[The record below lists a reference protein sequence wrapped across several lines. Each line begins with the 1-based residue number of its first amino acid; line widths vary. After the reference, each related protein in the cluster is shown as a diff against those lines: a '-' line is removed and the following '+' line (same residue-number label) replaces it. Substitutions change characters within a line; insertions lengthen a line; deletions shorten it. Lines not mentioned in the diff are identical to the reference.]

1 MVKCESKRFKRIVSF
16 VGFQLTLP
24 YNDYMPSHLCQLP
37 LFFLVPF
44 FVPIDLL
51 LPKVGIRLRKSEVL
65 TAIMSVPKAAVD
77 KHTRAV
83 LAQHNIRMARQP
95 GVVQPVSESL
105 PPQIFAHKYFWLR
118 VRRAN
123 RSHILMSLLW
133 CKSIHDAKLLKIWF
147 AYMLLNIFLQL
158 FSGNRIKSCKFANQI
173 SKGIQYDCQ

>member
-37 LFFLVPF
+37 LLFLVTL
-44 FVPIDLL
+44 FVTHDFL

-83 LAQHNIRMARQP
+83 LAQHDIGMTGQT
-95 GVVQPVSESL
+95 GIVQPVSESL
-105 PPQIFAHKYFWLR
+105 SPQIFAHKYLR
-118 VRRAN
+118 LSIRRAN
-123 RSHILMSLLW
+123 
-133 CKSIHDAKLLKIWF
+133 
-147 AYMLLNIFLQL
+147 
-158 FSGNRIKSCKFANQI
+158 SGHVAMTL
-173 SKGIQYDCQ
+173 